1 MSLELI
7 SFAVDS
13 ITPPNNPPPFPPLPP
28 IICADRLIMYITNPV
43 EKNNRKYSAGHS
55 LLYTH
60 DLPGEDYGEA
70 SPSNKLVCFKN
81 LKETLNLNVSL

>member
-43 EKNNRKYSAGHS
+43 ENTIESTVLVILYYIHMIYQVKTMAKP
-55 LLYTH
+55 LLPINWFVSKT
-60 DLPGEDYGEA
+60 
-70 SPSNKLVCFKN
+70 
-81 LKETLNLNVSL
+81 LKRR

>member
-43 EKNNRKYSAGHS
+43 VKYNRKYSAGHS
-55 LLYTH
+55 LLDTQNTH
-60 DLPGEDYGEA
+60 DLPD
-70 SPSNKLVCFKN
+70 
-81 LKETLNLNVSL
+81 